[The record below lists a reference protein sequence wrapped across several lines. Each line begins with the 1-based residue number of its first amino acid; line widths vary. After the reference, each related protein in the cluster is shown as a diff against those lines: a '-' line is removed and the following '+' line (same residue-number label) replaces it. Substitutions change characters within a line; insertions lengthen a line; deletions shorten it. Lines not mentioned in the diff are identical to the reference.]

1 MTTEEQRKT
10 TKRKLEDLIV
20 DPDTQ
25 KPIED
30 SKKPII
36 ELDSNKKYNCLKSI
50 VEMYERIISCVI
62 SKPMVGQDTEMR
74 DISAQGSSKPSHYQ
88 PTALDLL
95 SNINVG
101 NHITSII
108 FTLHNI
114 CRQSVRG
121 VETNTMRKT
130 RDTSFKISYRGGE
143 YLVPTD
149 NAQDEWIKITKANG
163 LDYVDFDQED
173 KANWYGTMGPYL
185 DMFSAY
191 SQRTNEL
198 RLGHNN
204 MSISKSNGIHKSFPV
219 SKYGLSG
226 AHHVLLEGTSFPP
239 ERRSSIVQ
247 SLGPMTAWLGMIR
260 SEGIYRKK
268 YASAVKRAM
277 SHIPCIEEIK
287 ELTKTTKQ
295 ASEISALTT
304 LLAEI
309 LLVTT
314 ARQATRMFFPL
325 TLFPY
330 VWKIQTD
337 KRKYCEFFSTTGAA
351 EYEPLLANHLKEN
364 ANKWSG
370 HVGGHQI
377 DILDC
382 RGQSY
387 GNAAN
392 MSGKYKG
399 MQTLILEKN
408 PLSVFVPCCDPTEN
422 QIYNQVKDS
431 PAPDQ
436 FISAP
441 SSVVPTAKRPSR
453 SGSRPRSW
461 RVTSFEDKQHTYP
474 ERSVKSVREPID
486 YFDDQFYEMVCTC
499 TNLYYL
505 RKTGSELKTTKSEIQ
520 KLFGIHILIGCI
532 PFPRLPMY
540 WRSGIS
546 LDKITSKMSRVRFL
560 QLRNALHVVSTDTA
574 PPQQATN
581 PLWKVQPMIT
591 QVRNGCYKQERV
603 PGYYSIDEQ
612 MIPFTGR
619 CPLRQVVK
627 NKPVGLKN

>member
-1 MTTEEQRKT
+1 
-10 TKRKLEDLIV
+10 
-20 DPDTQ
+20 
-25 KPIED
+25 
-30 SKKPII
+30 
-36 ELDSNKKYNCLKSI
+36 
-50 VEMYERIISCVI
+50 MYERIISCVI

-74 DISAQGSSKPSHYQ
+74 GISAQGSSKPSHYQ

-204 MSISKSNGIHKSFPV
+204 MSITKSNGIHKSFPV

-277 SHIPCIEEIK
+277 SHIPCIEEII

-337 KRKYCEFFSTTGAA
+337 KRKYYEFFSTTGAA

-399 MQTLILEKN
+399 MQTLILEKS
-408 PLSVFVPCCDPTEN
+408 PLSVFVPCCETLTSISCTWEG
-422 QIYNQVKDS
+422 IYRVIGRTKKREEDVALIKNGVPLSPAASASHLAETFYPKDS
-431 PAPDQ
+431 HTTDSQHHRDTRDLAQ
-436 FISAP
+436 
-441 SSVVPTAKRPSR
+441 
-453 SGSRPRSW
+453 
-461 RVTSFEDKQHTYP
+461 RVND
-474 ERSVKSVREPID
+474 
-486 YFDDQFYEMVCTC
+486 
-499 TNLYYL
+499 
-505 RKTGSELKTTKSEIQ
+505 
-520 KLFGIHILIGCI
+520 
-532 PFPRLPMY
+532 
-540 WRSGIS
+540 
-546 LDKITSKMSRVRFL
+546 RV
-560 QLRNALHVVSTDTA
+560 HVEVHD
-574 PPQQATN
+574 P
-581 PLWKVQPMIT
+581 
-591 QVRNGCYKQERV
+591 
-603 PGYYSIDEQ
+603 
-612 MIPFTGR
+612 PFTTR
-619 CPLRQVVK
+619 EMMTAV
-627 NKPVGLKN
+627 